1 MRWGRQR
8 LLPEI
13 GEAGQARLARG
24 RVKVEGVGDVASAC
38 AEYLRRAGVA
48 EVGDAVR
55 GPDVLVR
62 AVDRP
67 GAARVTVSAGTVEA
81 SAATGADSVFAGA
94 LAAVEALKLLV
105 GIGSAASVDVSL
117 VDFDFRAGRLP

>member
-13 GEAGQARLARG
+13 GEAGQARFARG
-24 RVKVEGVGDVASAC
+24 RVRVEGTGEVAGAC
-38 AEYLRRAGVA
+38 SDYLSRAGVG
-48 EVGDAVR
+48 EVGGDVR

-62 AVDRP
+62 ASDRP
-67 GAARVTVSAGTVEA
+67 GAARVTARAGTVEA
-81 SAATGADSVFAGA
+81 AAAPGAESVFAGA

-105 GIGSAASVDVSL
+105 GMGSCASVDVSL
-117 VDFDFRAGRLP
+117 ADFDFRAGRLP